1 MIFTTYAFC
10 FYPGVLIVA
19 TENQKKYRVRSFAV
33 SCSSKSSTNFEI
45 LFEKNL
51 ENVLMTS
58 RHYAKIRW
66 FWKCLYFIFI
76 SFHLFA
82 DNI

>member
-10 FYPGVLIVA
+10 YYPGVLIVA

-45 LFEKNL
+45 LFE
-51 ENVLMTS
+51 
-58 RHYAKIRW
+58 
-66 FWKCLYFIFI
+66 
-76 SFHLFA
+76 
-82 DNI
+82 